1 MIDDEWNDASDERD
15 PWAAQFGARPDG
27 LLTPAVYR
35 PAAED
40 DTPFPDTGEVGMR
53 HVLNFYFPVYIE
65 AIGALGD
72 GQLDRIAGYI
82 FDALD
87 DALRAQA

>member
-1 MIDDEWNDASDERD
+1 MNDDWESAGDEDD
-15 PWAAQFGARPDG
+15 PHA
-27 LLTPAVYR
+27 AVYR
-35 PAAED
+35 PADED
-40 DTPFPDTGEVGMR
+40 GAAFLDPAGAGMQ

-65 AIGALGD
+65 AVGALGD
-72 GQLDRIAGYI
+72 GQMERIAGYI

>member
-1 MIDDEWNDASDERD
+1 MHDDEWNDSSDERD
-15 PWAAQFGARPDG
+15 PWTAQFGARPDG
-27 LLTPAVYR
+27 LITPAVYR

-40 DTPFPDTGEVGMR
+40 DTSSLDTGGAGMQQ
-53 HVLNFYFPVYIE
+53 VLNFYFPVYIE
-65 AIGALGD
+65 AVGALGD
-72 GQLDRIAGYI
+72 GQIDRIAGYI